1 MAISPIKIFRRGV
14 YAENIQIT
22 GAKALE
28 VFFLSFLLEY
38 NEKNNTESFLSSEII
53 GITLLS

>member
-1 MAISPIKIFRRGV
+1 MQKIYRL
-14 YAENIQIT
+14 
-22 GAKALE
+22 LE
-28 VFFLSFLLEY
+28 QRHWKFFFLSFLLEY